1 MAVVLVHID
10 LDGDSPHASSLIALA
25 AGRHIASSWG
35 ATLYAAVIAHDPNE
49 RESPESTLQIAAS
62 NVAGLD
68 ELQTKL
74 ARAGADKVL
83 VAVTDVPVTPLWSS
97 VGTAWEG
104 IVDHLRPRLV
114 LFGAD
119 GPSAAELGPR
129 TGAHIGARLLLR
141 ARAVGLEDVE
151 LRDRDGG
158 YVRVAD
164 SGAAVV
170 LVGATPPPVL
180 ADDDA
185 DFTSLAFA
193 NVETRVQLTGT
204 SVAELA
210 HARVMIALGDDVLA
224 EPDLAD
230 SARRLATLLG
240 GRVIGHPAAV
250 RAGVIGPGDVVDR
263 NAPLA
268 PELCVVVGSPSIDL
282 AGSTSVVRIGG
293 TGTAK
298 HVDGDLPGLAGFG
311 LAELVRV
318 LEARP

>member
-10 LDGDSPHASSLIALA
+10 LDGDSPHASSLVALA

-68 ELQTKL
+68 SLQTKL
-74 ARAGADKVL
+74 ALIGSDKVL
-83 VAVTDVPVTPLWSS
+83 VAVTDVPITPLWSS
-97 VGTAWEG
+97 VGTAWQG

-119 GPSAAELGPR
+119 SPSAAELGPR
-129 TGAHIGARLLLR
+129 TGARIGARLLLR
-141 ARAVGLEDVE
+141 AVAAGVEDVE

-158 YVRVAD
+158 YVRVGD

-170 LVGATPPPVL
+170 LVGAAPPTLL

-193 NVETRVQLTGT
+193 NIETRVELVG
-204 SVAELA
+204 SAPAEVQ
-210 HARVMIALGDDVLA
+210 HARVVIAIGDDILG
-224 EPDLAD
+224 EPGLAD
-230 SARRLATLLG
+230 SANRLAALLG
-240 GRVIGHPAAV
+240 ARVVGHQASV
-250 RAGVIGPGDVVDR
+250 RAGVVAAGAVLER
-263 NAPLA
+263 NAAIA
-268 PELCVVVGSPSIDL
+268 PELCIVVGTPLLDL
-282 AGSTSVVRIGG
+282 AGSSSVVRIGG

-298 HVDGDLPGLAGFG
+298 HVDGALPGLAGVG
-311 LAELVRV
+311 IAELVRV
-318 LEARP
+318 LEERA

>member
-10 LDGDSPHASSLIALA
+10 LDGDSPHASSIVALV

-74 ARAGADKVL
+74 ARAGSDKVL
-83 VAVTDVPVTPLWSS
+83 VAVTDVPITPLWSS
-97 VGTAWEG
+97 VGTAWQG
-104 IVDHLRPRLV
+104 ILDHLRPRLV

-119 GPSAAELGPR
+119 SPSAAELGPR
-129 TGAHIGARLLLR
+129 TGARIGARLLLR
-141 ARAVGLEDVE
+141 ALAAGVEDVE

-158 YVRVAD
+158 YVRVGD

-170 LVGATPPPVL
+170 LVGAAPAPVF

-193 NVETRVQLTGT
+193 NVETRVELTGT
-204 SVAELA
+204 APADVQ
-210 HARVMIALGDDVLA
+210 HTRVLIAIGDDVLA
-224 EPDLAD
+224 EPGLAG
-230 SARRLATLLG
+230 SANRLAMLLG
-240 GRVIGHPAAV
+240 ARVVGHPAAV
-250 RAGVIGPGDVVDR
+250 RAGVIEPGAALDR

-268 PELCVVVGSPSIDL
+268 PELCIVVGTPVIDL
-282 AGSTSVVRIGG
+282 AGATSVVRIGG
-293 TGTAK
+293 TGNPK
-298 HVDGDLPGLAGFG
+298 NVDGALPGLAGFG

-318 LEARP
+318 LEVGA

>member
-10 LDGDSPHASSLIALA
+10 LDGDSPHASSLVALV

-74 ARAGADKVL
+74 AKAGSDKVL
-83 VAVTDVPVTPLWSS
+83 VAVTDVPITPLWCS
-97 VGTAWEG
+97 VGTAWQG

-119 GPSAAELGPR
+119 SPSAAELGPR
-129 TGAHIGARLLLR
+129 TGARIGARLLLR
-141 ARAVGLEDVE
+141 ALAAGVEEIE

-158 YVRVAD
+158 YVRVGD

-170 LVGATPPPVL
+170 LVGAAPPPVL

-193 NVETRVQLTGT
+193 SLETRVELTDT
-204 SVAELA
+204 TPANIE
-210 HARVMIALGDDVLA
+210 HARVLIAIGDDVLA
-224 EPDLAD
+224 EPGLAD
-230 SARRLATLLG
+230 STNRLAALLG
-240 GRVIGHPAAV
+240 ARVVGHPAAV
-250 RAGVIGPGDVVDR
+250 RAGVIAPGAVLDR

-268 PELCVVVGSPSIDL
+268 PELCIVVGSPTIDL
-282 AGSTSVVRIGG
+282 AGATSVVRIGG
-293 TGTAK
+293 SGSTK
-298 HVDGDLPGLAGFG
+298 HVDGALPGLAGVG
-311 LAELVRV
+311 VAELVRV
-318 LEARP
+318 LEARA

>member
-1 MAVVLVHID
+1 VAVVLVHID
-10 LDGDSPHASSLIALA
+10 LDGESPHASSLVALA

-83 VAVTDVPVTPLWSS
+83 VAVTDVPITPLWSS
-97 VGTAWEG
+97 VGTAWQG

-119 GPSAAELGPR
+119 SPSAAELGPR
-129 TGAHIGARLLLR
+129 TGARIGARLLLR
-141 ARAVGLEDVE
+141 AGAAGVEDVE

-170 LVGATPPPVL
+170 LVGVAPPPVF

-193 NVETRVQLTGT
+193 NLETRLELVGA
-204 SVAELA
+204 VPAELE
-210 HARVMIALGDDVLA
+210 HARVMIAIGDDVLA
-224 EPDLAD
+224 EPELAD
-230 SARRLATLLG
+230 STRRLAALLG
-240 GRVIGHPAAV
+240 ARVIGHPAAV
-250 RAGVIGPGDVVDR
+250 RAGMIGPGDVVDR

-268 PELCVVVGSPSIDL
+268 PDLCVVVGSPAIDL
-282 AGSTSVVRIGG
+282 AGATSVVRIGG
-293 TGTAK
+293 SGATK
-298 HVDGDLPGLAGFG
+298 HVDGALPGLAGVG
-311 LAELVRV
+311 LVELVRA
-318 LEARP
+318 LEART

>member
-10 LDGDSPHASSLIALA
+10 LDGDSPHASSLVALV

-68 ELQTKL
+68 ELQSKL
-74 ARAGADKVL
+74 ALAGSDKVL
-83 VAVTDVPVTPLWSS
+83 IAVTDVPITPLWSS
-97 VGTAWEG
+97 VGTAWQG

-119 GPSAAELGPR
+119 SPSAAELGPR
-129 TGAHIGARLLLR
+129 TGAHIGARLLMR
-141 ARAVGLEDVE
+141 ALAAGVEEVE

-170 LVGATPPPVL
+170 LVGGAPAPIL
-180 ADDDA
+180 GDDDA

-193 NVETRVQLTGT
+193 NVETRIELVGT
-204 SVAELA
+204 APAEA
-210 HARVMIALGDDVLA
+210 QHARVLIAIGDDVLG
-224 EPDLAD
+224 EPDLAA
-230 SARRLATLLG
+230 SVTRLAALLG
-240 GRVIGHPAAV
+240 ARVVGHPAAM
-250 RAGVIGPGDVVDR
+250 RAGLIGPGDVLDR

-268 PELCVVVGSPSIDL
+268 PELCVIVGAPSVDI
-282 AGSTSVVRIGG
+282 AGSTSIIRIGG
-293 TGTAK
+293 SGSSK
-298 HVDGDLPGLAGFG
+298 HLDGALPGLAGFG
-311 LAELVRV
+311 LAELVRE

>member
-10 LDGDSPHASSLIALA
+10 LDGDSPHASSLVALA

-68 ELQTKL
+68 SLQTKL
-74 ARAGADKVL
+74 ALIGSDKVL
-83 VAVTDVPVTPLWSS
+83 VAVTDVPIVPLWSS

-119 GPSAAELGPR
+119 SPSAAELGPR
-129 TGAHIGARLLLR
+129 TGARIGARLLLR
-141 ARAVGLEDVE
+141 ASAVGVEDVE

-158 YVRVAD
+158 YVRASD

-170 LVGATPPPVL
+170 LVGAAAKTVL

-193 NVETRVQLTGT
+193 NLETRI
-204 SVAELA
+204 ELA
-210 HARVMIALGDDVLA
+210 GTAPAEVQHARVVIAIGDDVLE
-224 EPDLAD
+224 EPGIAD
-230 SARRLATLLG
+230 SANRLAALLG
-240 GRVIGHPAAV
+240 ARVVGHVAGV
-250 RAGVIGPGDVVDR
+250 RAGVIATGAMLDR

-268 PELCVVVGSPSIDL
+268 PELCILVGAPAIDL
-282 AGSTSVVRIGG
+282 AGSASVVRIGG
-293 TGTAK
+293 SGSTK
-298 HVDGDLPGLAGFG
+298 HHDGALPGLAGVG

-318 LEARP
+318 LEEHS